1 METVVLVHGLW
12 VNGTDMTV
20 LRRRL
25 AQAGYNARQFT
36 YPSVREP
43 PAANA
48 MALQAFIRQL
58 DGERLHFVGHSLG
71 GIVIRHLFH
80 DYPEQRPGRVVTLGT
95 PHRASTAAVKLARWL
110 PGRFAL
116 GESVRQGLLGGLPPW
131 PTDRELGSIAGT
143 LRMGLGMVIPD
154 IPSPNDG
161 TVALEETRIL
171 ALKDHTTL
179 PVSHF
184 GLLLSRRV
192 FHEVDHFLKHGRF
205 RNSDTRASAA
215 PDRPGPRR

>member
-1 METVVLVHGLW
+1 MDAVVLVHGLW

-25 AQAGYNARQFT
+25 TQAGYDARQFA

-48 MALQAFIRQL
+48 MALHAFVRTIRA
-58 DGERLHFVGHSLG
+58 DTLHFVGHSLG

-95 PHRASTAAVKLARWL
+95 PHRPSTAAVKLARWL

-116 GESVRQGLLGGLPPW
+116 GQSVRQGLLGGLPPW
-131 PTDRELGSIAGT
+131 PADRDLGSVAGT
-143 LRMGLGMVIPD
+143 LRMGMGLVIPD
-154 IPSPNDG
+154 IPTPNDG
-161 TVALEETRIL
+161 TVALVETHIPTLR
-171 ALKDHTTL
+171 DHVTL

-192 FHEVDHFLKHGRF
+192 FHEVDHFLKHGCF
-205 RNSDTRASAA
+205 RNSNARRR
-215 PDRPGPRR
+215 DRPESRS

>member
-1 METVVLVHGLW
+1 VHGLW

-25 AQAGYNARQFT
+25 AQAGYDARQFT

-43 PAANA
+43 PSANA
-48 MALQAFIRQL
+48 MALQAFVREL
-58 DGERLHFVGHSLG
+58 DGDRLHFVGHSLG

-80 DYPEQRPGRVVTLGT
+80 DYPGQRPGRVVTLGT

-116 GESVRQGLLGGLPPW
+116 GQSVRQGLLGGLPPW
-131 PTDRELGSIAGT
+131 PGDRELGSIAGT
-143 LRMGLGMVIPD
+143 LRMGMGMVIPD
-154 IPSPNDG
+154 IPTPNDG
-161 TVALEETRIL
+161 TVALEETRIPGMR
-171 ALKDHTTL
+171 DHVTL

-192 FHEVDHFLKHGRF
+192 FHEIDHFLKHGRF
-205 RNSDTRASAA
+205 RNSDARQSA
-215 PDRPGPRR
+215 PETPR

>member
-1 METVVLVHGLW
+1 MEAVVLVHGLW

-25 AQAGYNARQFT
+25 VQAGYTAHQFS

-48 MALQAFIRQL
+48 MALQSFVRGL

-71 GIVIRHLFH
+71 GIVIRHLFN
-80 DYPEQRPGRVVTLGT
+80 DYPGQRPGRVVTLGT
-95 PHRASTAAVKLARWL
+95 PHRPSTAAVKLARWL

-131 PTDRELGSIAGT
+131 PADRDLGSIAGT

-161 TVALEETRIL
+161 TVALEETRIPT
-171 ALKDHTTL
+171 LKDHVTL

-192 FHEVDHFLKHGRF
+192 FHEVDHFLKYGRF
-205 RNSDTRASAA
+205 RNSDARATVT
-215 PDRPGPRR
+215 PLRPEPGR

>member
-1 METVVLVHGLW
+1 VETVILVHGLW

-25 AQAGYNARQFT
+25 VQAGYDAHQFS

-48 MALQAFIRQL
+48 MALQTFVREL
-58 DGERLHFVGHSLG
+58 DAERVHFVGHSLG
-71 GIVIRHLFH
+71 GVVLRHLFH

-95 PHRASTAAVKLARWL
+95 PHRPSTAAVKLARWL

-131 PTDRELGSIAGT
+131 PADRDLGSIAGT

-161 TVALEETRIL
+161 TVALIETHIP
-171 ALKDHTTL
+171 ALKDHITL

-205 RNSDTRASAA
+205 RNSSA
-215 PDRPGPRR
+215 RTGPHVPPEHRR

>member
-1 METVVLVHGLW
+1 MDTVVLVHGLW

-25 AQAGYNARQFT
+25 SHAGYDARQFS
-36 YPSVREP
+36 YPSVRQP

-48 MALQAFIRQL
+48 MALQAFVREI
-58 DGERLHFVGHSLG
+58 DADTVHFVGHSLG

-80 DYPEQRPGRVVTLGT
+80 DYAEQRPGRVVTLGT
-95 PHRASTAAVKLARWL
+95 PHRPSTAAVKLARWL

-131 PTDRELGSIAGT
+131 PADRELGSIAGS

-154 IPSPNDG
+154 IPAPNDG
-161 TVALEETRIL
+161 TVALEETRIP
-171 ALKDHTTL
+171 ALRDHATL

-205 RNSDTRASAA
+205 RGSGARSAES
-215 PDRPGPRR
+215 RPRPERRR